1 MLLLRSTGWG
11 GQLFFGHSLIRS
23 RLHGLSLHG
32 FSLSGDGLVRR
43 SLICRGLLGRGLFG
57 HRLSRCGLIWRSLI
71 ALGPKGPLWIWR
83 RLIVLIRR
91 RSLGRL
97 GCLAC
102 SGGRLAGG
110 TTYRQDQP
118 NTEDDRNQQPL
129 KYHHRVPVYATI
141 FPLVSLF
148 YQSASAPSFLRGLNQ
163 EWLSDLQ
170 EFLHVGLPKLIFI
183 ALYAAALILVVNFIT
198 GRVLKIAERR
208 DTVGVLRGAQLR
220 TLATVI
226 RATGIV
232 IVSLLAFLQIMEN
245 VLHFNL
251 GPLLASAGVA
261 GVAIGLA
268 AQTIVKDVLNGILIL
283 IEDQYNVGDV
293 VTLAGMTG
301 TVDSMTL
308 RMTTVRG
315 FDGTIYLIPNSQ
327 ITNVANQSR
336 DYSVS
341 TLNVSVDF
349 SANPDQVIP
358 LLKQIALEVRNEPD
372 FKDVF
377 VADPQV
383 LGVDSIK
390 GTEVIYPIQIR
401 TLPRKQFDAM
411 REMQRRIRLALEQ
424 HNLLPGSP
432 YRVLSGSGQTARPE
446 PEAAKAPDPTMA
458 KPNETNPFTGQ

>member
-1 MLLLRSTGWG
+1 
-11 GQLFFGHSLIRS
+11 
-23 RLHGLSLHG
+23 
-32 FSLSGDGLVRR
+32 
-43 SLICRGLLGRGLFG
+43 
-57 HRLSRCGLIWRSLI
+57 
-71 ALGPKGPLWIWR
+71 
-83 RLIVLIRR
+83 
-91 RSLGRL
+91 
-97 GCLAC
+97 
-102 SGGRLAGG
+102 
-110 TTYRQDQP
+110 
-118 NTEDDRNQQPL
+118 
-129 KYHHRVPVYATI
+129 VYATLLPI
-141 FPLVSLF
+141 ASLLRHAEPT
-148 YQSASAPSFLRGLNQ
+148 SSFVRSLNQ
-163 EWLSDLQ
+163 EWLSDVQ
-170 EFLHVGLPKLIFI
+170 EFLHVGLPKLLFI
-183 ALYAAALILVVNFIT
+183 ALYAWVLILIVNFIT
-198 GRVLKIAERR
+198 SRVIKVAERR
-208 DTVGVLRGAQLR
+208 DSVGAARGAQVR
-220 TLATVI
+220 TLASVI
-226 RATGIV
+226 RATGIG
-232 IVSLLAFLQIMEN
+232 IVAFLAFLQIMEN

-308 RMTTVRG
+308 RKTQVRG
-315 FDGTIYLIPNSQ
+315 FDGTLYIIPNSQ

-358 LLKQIALEVRNEPD
+358 LLKKIALEVRNEPAFRD
-372 FKDVF
+372 AF

-383 LGVDSIK
+383 FGVDSIK

-411 REMQRRIRLALEQ
+411 REMQRRIRLALEE

-432 YRVLSGSGQTARPE
+432 YRITSGAGQLGTAARE
-446 PEAAKAPDPTMA
+446 ADAAKAPDPTTA
-458 KPNETNPFTGQ
+458 KPNETNPFTGE

>member
-1 MLLLRSTGWG
+1 
-11 GQLFFGHSLIRS
+11 
-23 RLHGLSLHG
+23 
-32 FSLSGDGLVRR
+32 
-43 SLICRGLLGRGLFG
+43 
-57 HRLSRCGLIWRSLI
+57 
-71 ALGPKGPLWIWR
+71 
-83 RLIVLIRR
+83 
-91 RSLGRL
+91 
-97 GCLAC
+97 
-102 SGGRLAGG
+102 
-110 TTYRQDQP
+110 
-118 NTEDDRNQQPL
+118 
-129 KYHHRVPVYATI
+129 VYATLLPI
-141 FPLVSLF
+141 ASLLRHAEPT
-148 YQSASAPSFLRGLNQ
+148 SSFVRSLNQ
-163 EWLSDLQ
+163 EWLSDVQ
-170 EFLHVGLPKLIFI
+170 EFLHVGLPKLLFI
-183 ALYAAALILVVNFIT
+183 ALYAWVLILIVNFIT
-198 GRVLKIAERR
+198 SRVIKVAERR
-208 DTVGVLRGAQLR
+208 DSVGAARGAQVR
-220 TLATVI
+220 TLASVI
-226 RATGIV
+226 RATGIG
-232 IVSLLAFLQIMEN
+232 IVAFLAFLQIMEN

-308 RMTTVRG
+308 RKTQVRG
-315 FDGTIYLIPNSQ
+315 FDGTLYIIPNSQ

-358 LLKQIALEVRNEPD
+358 LLKKIALEVRNEPAFRD
-372 FKDVF
+372 AF

-383 LGVDSIK
+383 FGVDSIK

-411 REMQRRIRLALEQ
+411 REMQRRIRLALEE

-432 YRVLSGSGQTARPE
+432 YRITSGAGQLGTVARE
-446 PEAAKAPDPTMA
+446 ADAAKAPDPTTA
-458 KPNETNPFTGQ
+458 KPNETNPFTGE

>member
-1 MLLLRSTGWG
+1 M
-11 GQLFFGHSLIRS
+11 
-23 RLHGLSLHG
+23 
-32 FSLSGDGLVRR
+32 
-43 SLICRGLLGRGLFG
+43 
-57 HRLSRCGLIWRSLI
+57 
-71 ALGPKGPLWIWR
+71 
-83 RLIVLIRR
+83 
-91 RSLGRL
+91 
-97 GCLAC
+97 
-102 SGGRLAGG
+102 
-110 TTYRQDQP
+110 
-118 NTEDDRNQQPL
+118 
-129 KYHHRVPVYATI
+129 PVYATI

-148 YQSASAPSFLRGLNQ
+148 ERLPSAPSFLRALDQ
-163 EWLSDLQ
+163 EWLSDVQ
-170 EFLHVGLPKLIFI
+170 DFVRAGLPKLLFI
-183 ALYAAALILVVNFIT
+183 AVYAWGLIVLVNFIT
-198 GRVLKIAERR
+198 GRVMKIAEHR
-208 DTVGVLRGAQLR
+208 DTLGVARGAQLR

-251 GPLLASAGVA
+251 GPLLASAGIA

-268 AQTIVKDVLNGILIL
+268 AQTIVKDLLNGILIL

-308 RMTTVRG
+308 RTTHVRG
-315 FDGTIYLIPNSQ
+315 FDGTLYIIPNSQ

-358 LLKQIALEVRNEPD
+358 LLKKIALEVRNEPS
-372 FKDVF
+372 FKDIF
-377 VADPQV
+377 VGDPQV
-383 LGVDSIK
+383 FGVDSIK
-390 GTEVIYPIQIR
+390 GTEVIYPIQIK

-411 REMQRRIRLALEQ
+411 REMQRRIRLALQE

-432 YRVLSGSGQTARPE
+432 YRVLGGSGQTAKPE
-446 PEAAKAPDPTMA
+446 AEAAKAADPTTA
-458 KPNETNPFTGQ
+458 KPNETNPLTPQ

>member
-1 MLLLRSTGWG
+1 
-11 GQLFFGHSLIRS
+11 
-23 RLHGLSLHG
+23 
-32 FSLSGDGLVRR
+32 
-43 SLICRGLLGRGLFG
+43 
-57 HRLSRCGLIWRSLI
+57 
-71 ALGPKGPLWIWR
+71 
-83 RLIVLIRR
+83 
-91 RSLGRL
+91 
-97 GCLAC
+97 
-102 SGGRLAGG
+102 
-110 TTYRQDQP
+110 
-118 NTEDDRNQQPL
+118 
-129 KYHHRVPVYATI
+129 VYATLLPI
-141 FPLVSLF
+141 ASLLR
-148 YQSASAPSFLRGLNQ
+148 QAEPTSSFVRSLNQ
-163 EWLSDLQ
+163 EWLSDVQ
-170 EFLHVGLPKLIFI
+170 EFLHVGLPKLLFI
-183 ALYAAALILVVNFIT
+183 ALYAWVLILIVNFIT
-198 GRVLKIAERR
+198 LRVIKVAERR
-208 DTVGVLRGAQLR
+208 DSLGAARGAQVR
-220 TLATVI
+220 TLASVI
-226 RATGIV
+226 RATGIG
-232 IVSLLAFLQIMEN
+232 IVAFLAFLQIMEN

-308 RMTTVRG
+308 RKTQLRG
-315 FDGTIYLIPNSQ
+315 FDGTLYIIPNSQ

-358 LLKQIALEVRNEPD
+358 LLKKIAQEVRNEPAFRD
-372 FKDVF
+372 AF

-383 LGVDSIK
+383 FGVDSIK

-411 REMQRRIRLALEQ
+411 REMQRRIRLALEE

-432 YRVLSGSGQTARPE
+432 YRITSGAGQLGTREAD
-446 PEAAKAPDPTMA
+446 AAKAPDPTTA
-458 KPNETNPFTGQ
+458 KPNETNPFTGE

>member
-1 MLLLRSTGWG
+1 
-11 GQLFFGHSLIRS
+11 
-23 RLHGLSLHG
+23 
-32 FSLSGDGLVRR
+32 
-43 SLICRGLLGRGLFG
+43 
-57 HRLSRCGLIWRSLI
+57 
-71 ALGPKGPLWIWR
+71 
-83 RLIVLIRR
+83 
-91 RSLGRL
+91 
-97 GCLAC
+97 
-102 SGGRLAGG
+102 
-110 TTYRQDQP
+110 
-118 NTEDDRNQQPL
+118 
-129 KYHHRVPVYATI
+129 VYATLLPI
-141 FPLVSLF
+141 ASLLRHADPT
-148 YQSASAPSFLRGLNQ
+148 SSFLRSLNQ
-163 EWLSDLQ
+163 EWLSDVQ
-170 EFLHVGLPKLIFI
+170 EFLHVGLPKLLFI
-183 ALYAAALILVVNFIT
+183 ALYAWVLILIVNFIT
-198 GRVLKIAERR
+198 SRVIKVAERR
-208 DTVGVLRGAQLR
+208 DSVGAARGAQVR
-220 TLATVI
+220 TLASVI
-226 RATGIV
+226 RATGIG
-232 IVSLLAFLQIMEN
+232 IVAFLAFLQIMEN

-308 RMTTVRG
+308 RKTQVRG
-315 FDGTIYLIPNSQ
+315 FDGTLYIIPNSQ

-358 LLKQIALEVRNEPD
+358 LLKKIALEVRNEPAFRD
-372 FKDVF
+372 AF

-383 LGVDSIK
+383 FGVDSIK

-411 REMQRRIRLALEQ
+411 REMQRRIRLALEE

-432 YRVLSGSGQTARPE
+432 YRITSGAGQLGTVARE
-446 PEAAKAPDPTMA
+446 ADAAKAPDPTTA
-458 KPNETNPFTGQ
+458 KPNETNPFTGE